1 MIKMRKKLQG
11 IDMPLVVSHATFGA
25 QNDKTSAVLS
35 EYAAYGKR
43 ERASF
48 YGNILDDGRP

>member
-1 MIKMRKKLQG
+1 MRKKLQG